1 MKCIIAE
8 DEAVAARR
16 LQKLLEENDVEILR
30 VCKSVQQIKKAVE
43 EIGEPDVYFFD
54 IHLNDGIVFEVFELC
69 SLKSPVI
76 FTTAFDQY
84 AIKAFKQNSVDY
96 LLKPIDKSELKTAIG
111 KFKKHH
117 MAPTSTDLGALSQM
131 ILNQISTSQYKD
143 RFRIKV
149 GDRLRS
155 VQTQDIL
162 LFYSKDK
169 INYLVTENGRSYPLD
184 LSLDDLNSVLNPKTF
199 FRINRSAIVNI
210 GFIKNV
216 ISYTNSR
223 LKIDIDGFNREELI
237 VARDR
242 VKNFKAWLG

>member
-16 LQKLLEENDVEILR
+16 MQKLLEENDIEVLR
-30 VCKSVQQIKKAVE
+30 VCKSIIQIKSAVE
-43 EIGEPDVYFFD
+43 EIGEPDLYFFD
-54 IHLNDGIVFEVFELC
+54 IHLSDGIVFEVFELC
-69 SLKSPVI
+69 TLKSPVI

-96 LLKPIDKSELKTAIG
+96 LLKPIDRTELKNALN
-111 KFKKHH
+111 KYKAHH
-117 MAPTSTDLGALSQM
+117 GIQTTPDLGALSQM
-131 ILNQISTSQYKD
+131 IFNQISNTQFKE
-143 RFRIKV
+143 RFRIKI

-155 VQTQDIL
+155 VQTKDII

-169 INYLVTENGRSYPLD
+169 INYLATENNRSYPLD
-184 LSLDDLNSVLNPKTF
+184 LSLDELSSSLDPKMF

-210 GFIKNV
+210 EFIENV

-223 LKIDIDGFNREELI
+223 LKIEIAGFDHEELI

-242 VKNFKAWLG
+242 VKKFKEWLG